1 MQKLILKFLVLNGP
15 DEKILEILNDELD
28 HSRELKLAMEKIGFL
43 EMSYFGQQY
52 PLYYP
57 QSISGYER
65 VKITTT
71 KQTIMMETEPSLD
84 ASLSSVPLV
93 TFVNE
98 NLSQHSMSCGRRN
111 CFHITF

>member
-1 MQKLILKFLVLNGP
+1 MIFRDVLLWTAIP
-15 DEKILEILNDELD
+15 FVLSTI
-28 HSRELKLAMEKIGFL
+28 
-43 EMSYFGQQY
+43 YFGIRKGENN
-52 PLYYP
+52 YY
-57 QSISGYER
+57 
-65 VKITTT
+65 
-71 KQTIMMETEPSLD
+71 ETDKYDGDRSLD